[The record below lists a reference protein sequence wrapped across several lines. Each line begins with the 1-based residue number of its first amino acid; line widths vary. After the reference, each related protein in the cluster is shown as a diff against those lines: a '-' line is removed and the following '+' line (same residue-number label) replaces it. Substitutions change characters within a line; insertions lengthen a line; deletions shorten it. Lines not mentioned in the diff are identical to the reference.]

1 MGEVPAEF
9 LAKWAAFWE
18 ARDSIAPATVGVAI
32 ASLAIILVL
41 RRFAPRVP
49 GFLVAVV
56 AGALAVAA
64 LGLPTDTIGSRFG
77 GIPSTLPVPAWPE
90 VTWTRPVELL
100 PRAFTLA
107 FLPGLQS
114 LRSEERRLGKEGV

>member
-90 VTWTRPVELL
+90 VTWTRLVELL
-100 PRAFTLA
+100 PSAFTIA
-107 FLPGLQS
+107 FLAGI
-114 LRSEERRLGKEGV
+114 RSEGHTSELPSLMR